1 MGFWK
6 DYSNRKDWRKPKK
19 HCTCGWC
26 SDGRTYKRLTKK
38 QHQKLMKEIKDI
50 IYVLQKDKEN
60 HDKHSED
67 LHRWIKGWGN
77 YDK

>member
-1 MGFWK
+1 
-6 DYSNRKDWRKPKK
+6 
-19 HCTCGWC
+19 
-26 SDGRTYKRLTKK
+26 
-38 QHQKLMKEIKDI
+38 MKEIRDI